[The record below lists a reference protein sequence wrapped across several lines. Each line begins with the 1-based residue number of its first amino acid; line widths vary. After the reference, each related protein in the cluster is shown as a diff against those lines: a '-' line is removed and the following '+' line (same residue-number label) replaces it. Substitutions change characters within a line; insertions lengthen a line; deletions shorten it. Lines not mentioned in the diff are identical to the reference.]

1 MDNVDG
7 DKLIDYNCLDVKP
20 EPITVLIEQFLKNP
34 TLLVGNDEG
43 EIEVQINEVNNMFTT
58 EMVVKA
64 EELGNYTMEKG
75 VEGGSPVTVLAR
87 RADMSDFEGSDSVA
101 CPENMYEKLFS
112 FPFEAF
118 LDADYDFSNDVENG
132 FDPEL
137 LEQTRVL
144 VESIESNLCICLP
157 GYEQAYGNKTDVTTP
172 IKNRGKLM
180 ITFLETSDEPEDET
194 IGENRVLEF
203 SDKKKPDVWEQQ
215 VFDTGDF
222 DWVSELED
230 EQLVCAYAT
239 DDVSQE
245 LLAELRI
252 FLLGSEDGLP
262 ESEELI
268 SGLVALDNLLTGIYD
283 LSTGL
288 EDGLVNIYD
297 LILLVLKI
305 EPTLKKIEKTLKT
318 LDKIASIVGIIKQ
331 IKPIVIPVRNAIKKL
346 LKVLKTAIPKVKK
359 LVDKTATK
367 SKPKV
372 RKLLIQN
379 EKFRTT
385 AAKTAFMNQN
395 YFIGTPYL
403 SVSWEC
409 LALLYTSITC
419 IH

>member
-7 DKLIDYNCLDVKP
+7 DKLIEYNCLDVKP

-34 TLLVGNDEG
+34 TLLVGNDKG
-43 EIEVQINEVNNMFTT
+43 EMDFETIEVNNMFTM

-64 EELGNYTMEKG
+64 EELGEDYMMAKQ
-75 VEGGSPVTVLAR
+75 VEGDSPVTVLAR

-101 CPENMYEKLFS
+101 SPESMYENLFS
-112 FPFEAF
+112 FPLEAF
-118 LDADYDFSNDVENG
+118 LDADHDFSNDVENG

-137 LEQTRVL
+137 IEQTRVL
-144 VESIESNLCICLP
+144 VESIESGLGICIP
-157 GYEQAYGNKTDVTTP
+157 DYEQVYRNITDVTTP

-180 ITFLETSDEPEDET
+180 ITFIQTSDEPEDQT

-203 SDKKKPDVWEQQ
+203 SNRKKPDVWEQQ
-215 VFDTGDF
+215 NFSALTEDF

-230 EQLVCAYAT
+230 EKLVAEFAT
-239 DDVSQE
+239 DNVSPA

-252 FLLGSEDGLP
+252 FLLGTGEGLP
-262 ESEELI
+262 ESEELL
-268 SGLVALDNLLTGIYD
+268 SDLVALDKLLIGIYD

-305 EPTLKKIEKTLKT
+305 EPILKKIEKTLKI
-318 LDKIASIVGIIKQ
+318 LDKVVKLVGIIKQ
-331 IKPIVIPVRNAIKKL
+331 TKPIVIPVRFAITKIL
-346 LKVLKTAIPKVKK
+346 SVLKNAIPKVKNIS
-359 LVDKTATK
+359 DKTAK
-367 SKPKV
+367 PSKPKV

-385 AAKTAFMNQN
+385 AAKTAFVNQN
-395 YFIGTPYL
+395 YLIGTRY
-403 SVSWEC
+403 SNVSHEFTN
-409 LALLYTSITC
+409 LFLFPF
-419 IH
+419 